1 MIKVRTRTVDIHFR
15 MTPSEAKHL
24 DTNVKKTGLNR
35 SEYLRAIVE
44 GKQIHEK
51 PDNAFYDCMDQLR
64 RIGVNLNQIAA
75 KANVLGFVD
84 QPQYEKEA
92 AHLRQFMMTVKE
104 KYLDTK

>member
-1 MIKVRTRTVDIHFR
+1 MRTRTVDIHFR
-15 MTPSEAKHL
+15 MTPSEAKRL